1 VDDDCGNSN
10 MRLEEEEE
18 ATAVFMISFVNTS
31 KGLLSGKIALTFSL
45 TVCFIFEYPS
55 PFNIFAINFSI
66 LSL

>member
-1 VDDDCGNSN
+1 

-18 ATAVFMISFVNTS
+18 ATAVFISHLS
-31 KGLLSGKIALTFSL
+31 MLLKGLLSDKTALTLSL
-45 TVCFIFEYPS
+45 AICFIFEYPS